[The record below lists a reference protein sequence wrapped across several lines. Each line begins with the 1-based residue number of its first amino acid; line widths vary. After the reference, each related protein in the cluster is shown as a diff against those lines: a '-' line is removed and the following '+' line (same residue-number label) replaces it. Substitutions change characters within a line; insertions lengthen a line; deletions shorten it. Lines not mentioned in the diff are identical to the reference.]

1 MTPSSSP
8 LEAFQAHIGP
18 LCWDDLVAGYD
29 FGFLTS
35 LEIQMTAPGDGPAV
49 ARLRA
54 LEGSALRTFEAHLWA
69 ACTEA
74 TGKTPRPGNLRW
86 SQAQDRWREAL
97 LREALATE
105 TTAAQLARSVERLY
119 EQVGCPEDML
129 MMLKP
134 SQAWSG
140 TPATVDPEAVQR
152 FLDRSR
158 LNQPGRFGAA
168 S

>member
-1 MTPSSSP
+1 MLPTGSP
-8 LEAFQAHIGP
+8 IEAFLLHMGP
-18 LCWDDLVAGYD
+18 LTWDDLVTGYD

-35 LEIQMTAPGDGPAV
+35 LEIQIAAPGEGPAV
-49 ARLRA
+49 QRLRA
-54 LEGSALRTFEAHLWA
+54 LEGSALKHFEAHLWA

-74 TGKTPRPGNLRW
+74 VGKTPRPGSSRW

-105 TTAAQLARSVERLY
+105 TTAAQLAARVERLY

-129 MMLKP
+129 GMLKP

-140 TPATVDPEAVQR
+140 TPATVDPTAVQH

-158 LNQPGRFGAA
+158 SGIRRFGAA

>member
-1 MTPSSSP
+1 MTPASSP
-8 LEAFQAHIGP
+8 LEAFETHLGP
-18 LCWDDLVAGYD
+18 LSWDDLVVGYD

-35 LEIQMTAPGDGPAV
+35 LEIQTTVTGSGSAIE
-49 ARLRA
+49 RLRA

-69 ACTEA
+69 ACVEA
-74 TGKTPRPGNLRW
+74 TGKTPRPGTVRW
-86 SQAQDRWREAL
+86 SRAQDRWREAL

-105 TTAAQLARSVERLY
+105 TTAAQLARCVERLY

-129 MMLKP
+129 GMLQP

-140 TPATVDPEAVQR
+140 TPATVDPIAVQR
-152 FLDRSR
+152 FLDRTGNGTTY
-158 LNQPGRFGAA
+158 LGNA